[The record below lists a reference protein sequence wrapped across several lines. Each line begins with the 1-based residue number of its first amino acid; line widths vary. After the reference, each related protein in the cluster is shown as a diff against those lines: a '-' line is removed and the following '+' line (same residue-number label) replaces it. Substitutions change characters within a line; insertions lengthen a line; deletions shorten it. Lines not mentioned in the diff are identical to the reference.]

1 MNQRKWLREGL
12 CHLWCSSFIL
22 SVLLLVAITA
32 ATYAIPLY
40 FYRVPRTHISDLELS
55 FSYRFYDDRFYDG
68 RGDLNVGNLGITYF
82 SLFDSP
88 RFGYSVVGNAD
99 LELRAQDP
107 PLIYQITVIGNV
119 NYFFDPQ
126 DLFFGFI
133 GLSGRGSSAYD
144 APGLLVSL
152 GAGYGRFTDVTPLAQ
167 AVRIEARLRARGSL
181 VELLTYADLLSIAHT
196 IGQRHRYE
204 TIADLL
210 AALQEKIEWTMKTRP
225 DGLDALDIYI
235 IAAIIEDERFKR
247 FSGWDVR
254 FGLGFELI
262 DPFGGERDLVAISE
276 FNIAF
281 APEPGSQL
289 VLRGTFTGARDL
301 LKTHSMSIRADYH
314 YLLTEIIDLKGGYTF
329 LRDSEA
335 GDYRHR
341 HSIDLGIVVK
351 LPGDT
356 NITLNLALIHGY
368 GYEEW
373 SKELS
378 IKLNMDLF

>member
-12 CHLWCSSFIL
+12 CRLGCNSFIL

-32 ATYAIPLY
+32 TADAIPLY
-40 FYRVPRTHISDLELS
+40 FFRVPRTHISDLELS
-55 FSYRFYDDRFYDG
+55 FSYRFYDDRFIDD
-68 RGDLNVGNLGITYF
+68 RGNLNVGNLGITYF

-88 RFGYSVVGNAD
+88 RFSHNFTGEANLV
-99 LELRAQDP
+99 LQTQDP
-107 PLIYQITVIGNV
+107 SLMYRIIAVGNV

-126 DLFFGFI
+126 NLFFGFI
-133 GLSGRGSSAYD
+133 GLSGRGSSAYKTM
-144 APGLLVSL
+144 GLLVSL

-181 VELLTYADLLSIAHT
+181 VEPLTYANLLTIAHA
-196 IGQRHRYE
+196 IGRRYHYE

-210 AALQEKIEWTMKTRP
+210 VALQEIIEWTMKTCP
-225 DGLDALDIYI
+225 DGLDALDLYI
-235 IAAIIEDERFKR
+235 IAALIEDERFKR
-247 FSGWDVR
+247 FSGWDIR

-262 DPFGGERDLVAISE
+262 DPFGGERDLVAVSS

-281 APEPGSQL
+281 APDPGSQL

-301 LKTHSMSIRADYH
+301 LQTHSMLIRADYH
-314 YLLTEIIDLKGGYTF
+314 YLLTELIDLSGRYTF

-335 GDYRHR
+335 GNYRHR
-341 HSIDLGIVVK
+341 HQIDLGIVVK

-356 NITLNLALIHGY
+356 NITLNLALIHGHD
-368 GYEEW
+368 YEEW

-378 IKLNMDLF
+378 IKLRMNLF